1 MASLESSERK
11 AKRKKARTVDSGQ
24 TAEDHEC
31 QNKKLHFSCEKR
43 GTSHLWYSK
52 IQIWLLVSVFR
63 KTSTGK
69 NLKMKGQV

>member
-11 AKRKKARTVDSGQ
+11 AKGKQSKNAGVSQ
-24 TAEDHEC
+24 TAEDYEC
-31 QNKKLHFSCEKR
+31 QNKKLHFSCEQR

-63 KTSTGK
+63 KISTGK
-69 NLKMKGQV
+69 NLKVKGQV